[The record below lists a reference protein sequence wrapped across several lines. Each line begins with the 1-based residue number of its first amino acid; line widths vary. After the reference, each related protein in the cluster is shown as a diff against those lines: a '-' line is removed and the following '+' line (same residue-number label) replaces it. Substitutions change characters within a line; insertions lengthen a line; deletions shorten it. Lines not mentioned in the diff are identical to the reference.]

1 MKSSELTKKLL
12 EEGCNPHSFAV
23 LSRSHDAYCIDKKG
37 KEWTVFYSERGCD
50 SDPIFRSTSEEEAC
64 EFFYQYVINQEH
76 WHIVGFF
83 KDETDAKELEDKLLS
98 IGIKP
103 IRNDIPSYKSANDP
117 RFRVFV
123 VGKDIF
129 KAKEYF
135 GHIEI
140 RYE

>member
-1 MKSSELTKKLL
+1 MKAKYLTKKLIA
-12 EEGCNPHSFAV
+12 EGCNPKSFAV
-23 LSRSHDAYCIDKKG
+23 LSRNHDAYCIDHDG

-50 SDPIFRSTSEEEAC
+50 SDPIFRSINEEEAC
-64 EFFYQYVINQEH
+64 DFFYQLVINQEH

-83 KDETDAKELEDKLLS
+83 KDETEAKNLVTKLLA
-98 IGIKP
+98 IDIKP
-103 IRNDIPSYKSANDP
+103 IRNDIPSYKGAKDP

-129 KAKEYF
+129 KVRENF